1 MPLASSIVTAQSATR
16 QGESLFNPPSNPV
29 GYLAI
34 LAALVTGVIHLLLGP
49 RVMGFSQLMG
59 ILFILNGLG
68 FLGGVILYVTSYWQ
82 RELYL
87 VAAGYA
93 IVTVIAL
100 FVFQG
105 FSLDAFYMQGSLN
118 PMAVGSKAAEL
129 VLAACAGYLYTQVT
143 P

>member
-1 MPLASSIVTAQSATR
+1 MAAQSTPP
-16 QGESLFNPPSNPV
+16 QDSLFSLPSHPA

-34 LAALVTGVIHLLLGP
+34 VATLATAGIHLVLGP
-49 RVMGFSQLMG
+49 RVMGFSQILG

-68 FLGGVILYVTSYWQ
+68 FLGGLVLYSSRYW
-82 RELYL
+82 RPELFL

-93 IVTVIAL
+93 LVTILSL

-105 FSLDAFYMQGSLN
+105 FSIEAFYMQGSLN
-118 PMAVGSKAAEL
+118 PLAVGSKLAEAI
-129 VLAACAGYLYTQVT
+129 LAICSVYLYTASR